1 MLASGMSAL
10 PTATGSTSGGA
21 IALAV
26 VAVALIV
33 AVLLWLFFRR
43 GSIADRARTD
53 DRHSGDDLVPPRG
66 PNHRQNEQVSGDEAL
81 GE

>member
-1 MLASGMSAL
+1 MLASAMSGL
-10 PTATGSTSGGA
+10 TTATGSTSGGA
-21 IALAV
+21 IAVAV

-53 DRHSGDDLVPPRG
+53 DR
-66 PNHRQNEQVSGDEAL
+66 QNQDESGDEAL